1 MHLSVTGD
9 EWPLFPLCVNSHR
22 GAGSIPA
29 ISAIWQM
36 LRFFRVEHCYSNR
49 RRLPFI
55 GIKGVGGIVATWE
68 ATIEKSHAAFYT
80 AHRAPA
86 TEAYGDFFKTRETRE
101 IHSPP
106 WLPARTSRT
115 ACSLSRAPA
124 SASCVE
130 AGASSFF
137 RDILNLCKA
146 SQEATIQTVRASS
159 GSLNSWISTGPNAR
173 AGDVKDWY
181 VTVVWLQNSEA
192 LTT

>member
-1 MHLSVTGD
+1 MYKSRQNKVVHLSVTGD

-36 LRFFRVEHCYSNR
+36 LRFPALSTAIATAAGYPCWTR
-49 RRLPFI
+49 RR
-55 GIKGVGGIVATWE
+55 VGGIVVIRET
-68 ATIEKSHAAFYT
+68 TIEKSHVARLIA

-86 TEAYGDFFKTRETRE
+86 TETSLKHARLARFTRVGY
-101 IHSPP
+101 
-106 WLPARTSRT
+106 LAKTSRT

-137 RDILNLCKA
+137 
-146 SQEATIQTVRASS
+146 
-159 GSLNSWISTGPNAR
+159 ST
-173 AGDVKDWY
+173 
-181 VTVVWLQNSEA
+181 
-192 LTT
+192 